1 MAQAKERSITHRRG
15 SRTEPRLASG
25 EFDDLRFDS
34 LREGGLGWLLAGI
47 ALVDIGEIDT
57 VTGGGLR
64 GLRQATDLGEV
75 VRVGRRDMQRPEVAQ
90 DVDDEVD
97 LRNLLALG
105 PIVPGLLAAFGRRAQ
120 GPAVQDGRTRLG
132 RRPGGQ
138 PQQRTKFVGQ
148 LLEAPGRQPALR
160 RLVDGFPG
168 WKVVGHSAP
177 RRARP
182 HHVAQ
187 PVEHLAQAVRALP
200 RILAQQRQARRN
212 QRPFLIRNV

>member
-1 MAQAKERSITHRRG
+1 MAPGQ
-15 SRTEPRLASG
+15 
-25 EFDDLRFDS
+25 FDDLRFHPMPARS
-34 LREGGLGWLLAGI
+34 LSWFLPGI
-47 ALVDIGEIDT
+47 APVDIGQVDAGP
-57 VTGGGLR
+57 GGGLD
-64 GLRQATDLGEV
+64 GLRQAIGLGAI
-75 VRVGRRDMQRPEVAQ
+75 VREGGRDMQRQEMAQGVDGEVG
-90 DVDDEVD
+90 
-97 LRNLLALG
+97 LRTLLAVG
-105 PIVPGLLAAFGRRAQ
+105 PIVPGPLAAFERRVQ